1 MMAAKGGASISE
13 DGREGRIFD
22 AAHRRK
28 EEWAGRSPVG
38 PSPIRCHEKGGI
50 LESRVATICQRVRM
64 LLVQA
69 MKSEETVLCEESEQ
83 NFFPGRL
90 CLKRKVASLPS
101 IPPPPSRD
109 PPPPGRPHFSPSSD
123 TTNNASWAS
132 AQISPE

>member
-28 EEWAGRSPVG
+28 EGWAGRSPLG

-50 LESRVATICQRVRM
+50 LESRVATIRQRVRM

-69 MKSEETVLCEESEQ
+69 MKSALRGIGTE
-83 NFFPGRL
+83 FFPRRL
-90 CLKRKVASLPS
+90 CLKRKMASLPS

-109 PPPPGRPHFSPSSD
+109 PPLPPAAHTFPPLP